1 VAKLGK
7 IRQKKPTPTPA
18 KQAKQPRATLTLK
31 QKLFVEAYI
40 GPARGNGKEAARRA
54 GYAGNDA
61 TLAQVATEN
70 LKRPQILALINSRVE
85 EVAMT
90 ADEILTELADIA
102 RLPCPGPDAS
112 HKLKALELLG
122 KHYGLFSDKREHTVG
137 NLEIIVT
144 RADRRGTTTENS
156 D

>member
-1 VAKLGK
+1 MAKSGK
-7 IRQKKPTPTPA
+7 IRQKKPAPT
-18 KQAKQPRATLTLK
+18 RATLTLK
-31 QKLFVEAYI
+31 QQLFVEAYI
-40 GPARGNGKEAARRA
+40 GPARGNGKEAARLA

-61 TLAQVATEN
+61 TLAQVAAEN
-70 LKRPQILALINSRVE
+70 LRRPQILTLINARVE
-85 EVAMT
+85 QAAMT

-112 HKLKALELLG
+112 HKMKALELLG
-122 KHYGLFSDKREHTVG
+122 KHYGLFSDKREHTVS

>member
-1 VAKLGK
+1 MAKSGK
-7 IRQKKPTPTPA
+7 IRQKKPAPT
-18 KQAKQPRATLTLK
+18 RATLTLK
-31 QKLFVEAYI
+31 QQLFVEAYI
-40 GPARGNGKEAARRA
+40 GPARGNGKEAARLA

-61 TLAQVATEN
+61 TLAQVAAEN
-70 LKRPQILALINSRVE
+70 LRRPQILTLINARVE
-85 EVAMT
+85 QAAMT

-112 HKLKALELLG
+112 HKMKALELLG
-122 KHYGLFSDKREHTVG
+122 KHYGLFSDKREHTVN

>member
-1 VAKLGK
+1 MAKLGK

-54 GYAGNDA
+54 GYAGSDA
-61 TLAQVATEN
+61 TLAQVAAEN
-70 LKRPQILALINSRVE
+70 LRRPQILALINSRVE

-90 ADEILTELADIA
+90 ADEILAELASIA
-102 RLPCPGPDAS
+102 KLPCPGPDAS

-122 KHYGLFSDKREHTVG
+122 KHYGLFSDKREVAVG

>member
-1 VAKLGK
+1 MAKSGK
-7 IRQKKPTPTPA
+7 IRQKNPAPT
-18 KQAKQPRATLTLK
+18 RATLTLK
-31 QKLFVEAYI
+31 QQLFIEAYI
-40 GPARGNGKEAARRA
+40 GPARGNGKEAARLA

-61 TLAQVATEN
+61 TLAQVAAEN
-70 LKRPQILALINSRVE
+70 LRRPQILTLINARVE
-85 EVAMT
+85 QAAMT

-112 HKLKALELLG
+112 HKMKALELLG
-122 KHYGLFSDKREHTVG
+122 KHYGLFSDKREHTVS

>member
-1 VAKLGK
+1 MAKLGK

-40 GPARGNGKEAARRA
+40 GPARGNATEAAKRA
-54 GYAGNDA
+54 GYTGNDA
-61 TLAQVATEN
+61 TLAQVAAEN
-70 LKRPQILALINSRVE
+70 MRRPQILALINARVE
-85 EVAMT
+85 QAAMT

-112 HKLKALELLG
+112 HKMKALELLG
-122 KHYGLFSDKREHTVG
+122 KHYGLFSDKREHAVG
-137 NLEIIVT
+137 ALEIIVT